1 MPMSISTTMSE
12 YRASGST
19 KKLVGQILSIVWQ
32 ITKTGKATY
41 SKNHKNWQ
49 GSCPTCPIGSASP
62 GVSRF

>member
-1 MPMSISTTMSE
+1 MEGKMPMSISTTMSE

-41 SKNHKNWQ
+41 SKNHKNW
-49 GSCPTCPIGSASP
+49 
-62 GVSRF
+62 